1 MAVPFVQDW
10 DVVQD
15 LGEGAYGVVRL
26 LMNRKTD
33 EAVAVKVL
41 DTQTNS
47 DCLEVVK
54 KEVCI
59 HKLLT
64 HINIVRFFGHRNE
77 SNLQYIFLEYCSGG
91 ALFDR
96 IEPDIGMPEKDAHR
110 FFQELIAGVEYL
122 HGLGITHRDIKPENL
137 LLDDKDTLKIADFGL
152 ATVFRHRGRER
163 LLGRACG
170 SLPYIAPEVMSRSQ
184 FRAQPADTWS
194 CGIVLTTML
203 TGELPWDQPSDNCQ
217 EYADWLQT
225 KTYLN
230 PWKKIDAM
238 PLCLLTKILLHD
250 PKKRI
255 AIAEVKKHPWIC
267 KKFRSG
273 INQSP
278 NKILASGR
286 HLGRTNSDD
295 RTQISSSQPEPQDLW
310 ELTGPV
316 SYTDGTMV
324 SFSQPVCPDHML
336 LGSQLLGTPGA
347 SQNPW
352 QRLIRRMTRIT
363 TALSA
368 EEASKDLKA
377 VCISLGHTWKQTCTN
392 QVTVS
397 TNDRRN
403 NKLIYKVYFLDVDEG
418 TLVDFRL
425 SRGDGL
431 EFKRYFV
438 KIKEK
443 FCHIQKQKAS
453 VC

>member
-33 EAVAVKVL
+33 EAVAVKVI

-47 DCLEVVK
+47 DCLDVVK

-59 HKLLT
+59 QKMLAHP
-64 HINIVRFFGHRNE
+64 NIVRFFGHRNE

-110 FFQELIAGVEYL
+110 LFQELVAGVEYL
-122 HGLGITHRDIKPENL
+122 HSLGITHRDIKPENL

-170 SLPYIAPEVMSRSQ
+170 SLPYIAPEVMARSQ
-184 FRAQPADTWS
+184 FKAQPADTWS
-194 CGIVLTTML
+194 CGIVLITML
-203 TGELPWDQPSDNCQ
+203 SGELPWDQPSENCQ
-217 EYADWLQT
+217 EYADWLES

-238 PLCLLTKILLHD
+238 PLCLLTKILFHD
-250 PKKRI
+250 PKTRI
-255 AIAEVKKHPWIC
+255 TIADIKKHPWFC

-273 INQSP
+273 VNRSP
-278 NKILASGR
+278 TKILDSGC
-286 HLGRTNSDD
+286 HFGRTNSDD
-295 RTQISSSQPEPQDLW
+295 RTQISSSQPEPQGLW
-310 ELTGPV
+310 ELTAPPN
-316 SYTDGTMV
+316 YTHSAMV
-324 SFSQPVCPDHML
+324 SFSQPVCPEHML

-377 VCISLGHTWKQTCTN
+377 VCISLGHTWKQTCSYE
-392 QVTVS
+392 VTIN

-403 NKLIYKVYFLDVDEG
+403 NKLIYKVYFLDVEEG

-443 FCHIQKQKAS
+443 YSHIQKQRVSAS
-453 VC
+453 